1 MARLSNYA
9 AGIGAS
15 VIFGFSF
22 LFTKNALDSLQ
33 AHELLFLRFLS
44 AALVMSALALA
55 RVIKVDYRGKDL
67 RPLLATA
74 LLQPL
79 LYFVIETEGLRRA
92 ESSTAGII
100 LSAIPVTVA
109 LMAAI
114 FLKERLRPA
123 QIATTLLSFAG
134 VVLVVSFRAAGK
146 VGGSPAGYL
155 LLILSMLCA
164 ASFNIMSR
172 RSSRSFKPAETTF
185 FMMWFGALS
194 FGLIFLIKALG
205 PSGAGVTALYARLT
219 PPALGAVLYLGVFS
233 SVVAFLLVNF
243 NLSKLK
249 SPEAAVFANLTTLV
263 SVIAGLAFRGE
274 SLLASDAIGAI
285 MIIGGVW
292 GTNVFGARTAAPEQA
307 APERAALASPIDGRR
322 K

>member
-22 LFTKNALDSLQ
+22 LFTKNALDTLHP
-33 AHELLFLRFLS
+33 HELLFLRFFT
-44 AALVMSALALA
+44 AALVMSALVLA
-55 RVIKVDYRGKDL
+55 RVIKLDYRGKDI

-74 LLQPL
+74 LLQPV
-79 LYFVIETEGLRRA
+79 LYFIIETEGLRHA

-100 LSAIPVTVA
+100 LSAIPVTVTV
-109 LMAAI
+109 MAAI
-114 FLKERLRPA
+114 VLKERLRPA
-123 QIATTLLSFAG
+123 QLVTTLLSFSG

-146 VGGSPAGYL
+146 IGGSPLGYL

-172 RSSRSFKPAETTF
+172 KSSRSFKPAETTF
-185 FMMWFGALS
+185 FMMWFGAIS
-194 FGLIFLIKALG
+194 FGLIFLAKALNR
-205 PSGAGVTALYARLT
+205 SDAGLAPLYARLT
-219 PPALGAVLYLGVFS
+219 PSALSAVLYLGILS
-233 SVVAFLLVNF
+233 SVLAFLLVNF

-274 SLLASDAIGAI
+274 SLLASDVVGAI

-292 GTNVFGARTAAPEQA
+292 GTNVFGAGELPSRK
-307 APERAALASPIDGRR
+307 RAAGRGAADGS
-322 K
+322 

>member
-1 MARLSNYA
+1 MARLSNYL

-22 LFTKNALDSLQ
+22 LFSKNALDTLQ
-33 AHELLFLRFLS
+33 SHELLFLRFLC
-44 AALVMSALALA
+44 AALVMSALVLA
-55 RVIKVDYRGKDL
+55 RIIKVDYRGKDV

-74 LLQPL
+74 LLQPV
-79 LYFVIETEGLRRA
+79 LYFIIETEGLRHA

-100 LSAIPVTVA
+100 LSAIPVTVTV
-109 LMAAI
+109 MAAI
-114 FLKERLRPA
+114 ILKERLRPA
-123 QIATTLLSFAG
+123 QLVTTLLSFSG
-134 VVLVVSFRAAGK
+134 VVLVVSFRASGK
-146 VGGSPAGYL
+146 IGGSPLAYL

-164 ASFNIMSR
+164 ASFNILSR
-172 RSSRSFKPAETTF
+172 KSSRSFKPAEITF
-185 FMMWFGALS
+185 FMMWFGAIS
-194 FGLIFLIKALG
+194 FGLIFLVKALG
-205 PSGAGVTALYARLT
+205 AIGSGAPALYTRLT
-219 PPALGAVLYLGVFS
+219 PPALSAVLYLGVLS

-274 SLLASDAIGAI
+274 RLLPSDLVGAL

-292 GTNVFGARTAAPEQA
+292 GTNVYGAKPGIAIK
-307 APERAALASPIDGRR
+307 RAIVKGKDDSIDGF
-322 K
+322 KK

>member
-1 MARLSNYA
+1 MARLRNYL

-22 LFTKNALDSLQ
+22 LFSKNALDTLQ
-33 AHELLFLRFLS
+33 SHELLFLRFLT
-44 AALVMSALALA
+44 AALVMSALVLA
-55 RVIKVDYRGKDL
+55 RIIKVDYRGKDM
-67 RPLLATA
+67 RPLIATA

-79 LYFVIETEGLRRA
+79 LYFVIETEGLRHA

-100 LSAIPVTVA
+100 LSAIPVTVTV
-109 LMAAI
+109 MAAI
-114 FLKERLRPA
+114 MLKERLRPA
-123 QIATTLLSFAG
+123 QLATTLLSFSG

-146 VGGSPAGYL
+146 VGGSPLGYL

-172 RSSRSFKPAETTF
+172 KSSCSFKPAETTF
-185 FMMWFGALS
+185 FMMWFGAIG
-194 FGLIFLIKALG
+194 FGLIFLVKALG
-205 PSGAGVTALYARLT
+205 AIGSGAPALFARLT
-219 PPALGAVLYLGVFS
+219 PPALSAVLYLGILS

-263 SVIAGLAFRGE
+263 SVMAGLAFRGE
-274 SLLASDAIGAI
+274 RLLASDALGAV

-292 GTNVFGARTAAPEQA
+292 CTNVFAAGPAASIRGALGEAKDK
-307 APERAALASPIDGRR
+307 SIDG
-322 K
+322 